1 VALTIL
7 GILAAYL
14 IGAIPVGFLVARAA
28 GGTDIRRAGSG
39 TIGATNVL
47 RTLGVLPAVL
57 TLVGDIVKG
66 YLAMSAAQA
75 IGTEA
80 WAAAAGAVAA
90 VTGNCWPVFLGF
102 RGGKGVATGLGAFLA
117 LIRRIHSKAN
127 GNQTGS
133 HVAKQSEFCF
143 LQFGCLRRRKNLAEI
158 RVNGRGIVD
167 NQNPGFTDIRGGGL
181 GEQSGPRDHS
191 CTMEGRRGTVLH

>member
-1 VALTIL
+1 MALTVL
-7 GILAAYL
+7 GFLAAYL

-28 GGTDIRRAGSG
+28 GSADIRRAGSG
-39 TIGATNVL
+39 SIGATNVL

-90 VTGNCWPVFLGF
+90 VTGNCWPVFLAF

-117 LIRRIHSKAN
+117 LIPWAIAPAAALWIVVTAISRYVSLASI
-127 GNQTGS
+127 
-133 HVAKQSEFCF
+133 VACVS
-143 LQFGCLRRRKNLAEI
+143 LPVSAALLGYPRHAVIAAVVTAAIIIWRHRKNIARLASGSES
-158 RVNGRGIVD
+158 R
-167 NQNPGFTDIRGGGL
+167 L
-181 GEQSGPRDHS
+181 GERAR
-191 CTMEGRRGTVLH
+191 TA